1 MKRGASA
8 ETQKLLGHSTA
19 YSTVAQPVRQVRLL
33 AVGTA
38 RRCTAV
44 RLLTCDGQ
52 SIVEGMRASTER
64 DDGEDAEHRGS
75 IGCGTALESSTF
87 WLGRGWG
94 AP

>member
-1 MKRGASA
+1 M
-8 ETQKLLGHSTA
+8 
-19 YSTVAQPVRQVRLL
+19 RLL

-75 IGCGTALESSTF
+75 IGCGTALESSTS
-87 WLGRGWG
+87 GWG
-94 AP
+94 EAGESGEAADELKRRLRFFLHLRRGNART